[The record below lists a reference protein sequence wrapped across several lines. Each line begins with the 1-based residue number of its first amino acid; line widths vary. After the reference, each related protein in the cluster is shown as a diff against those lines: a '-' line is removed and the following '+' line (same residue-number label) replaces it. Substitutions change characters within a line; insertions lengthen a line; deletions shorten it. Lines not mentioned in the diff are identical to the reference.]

1 MGARTHFVGQVIDD
15 GGPTTVRDAFA
26 EGDAAAITIDEWVP
40 PGTWVEIWYDA
51 DSGASPRAEILA
63 AHGSARAALLELVRE
78 QGLDP
83 AHPDDVERET
93 RALIDAPGLD
103 DPELVD
109 RTVWPF
115 VTVDGPGTR
124 DLDQALFVEQD
135 GDDFVVHYAIA
146 DAAWYVRP
154 GTALFD
160 EALRRGASFYLPGLS
175 VPMLPRTLSEG
186 VISLNP
192 RVDRRALLFS
202 MRVDRS
208 GECTGTRFE
217 RVRMRSRAQL
227 TFGQVQALV
236 DGRDGHG
243 IADPAVVRS
252 LHALRAV
259 GEVRIRADAER
270 DLVRHHHEEVRVTLD
285 GGEGLDFV
293 VISELRDEVERYGE
307 QLSLMCNIEGAK
319 LLREGARDRDLV
331 QPVYRVHAS
340 PQPERIGDL
349 VATIDAVVRH
359 HGTPQLRW
367 DPDRESL
374 AEYLARLPRH
384 GEHGGIG
391 RALSR
396 QAMMINV
403 RSTFSA
409 EPGVH
414 FGIGADV
421 YARFSAPMREIVGVY
436 VHKEAWEALRRATAA
451 PGDDALRERVIEAAN
466 RAKERQR
473 SLTHGANLLVLDRMF
488 ARDAAQPRADR
499 PVRRGTVM
507 GVADRRLYVRL
518 DEPAVDVKVY
528 GDAFRSGSPIASVT
542 AGGRTIGCA
551 LGDTVGVRLAQH
563 DEARRRWLLELVPP
577 AAAPPKSS
585 PRGPD

>member
-1 MGARTHFVGQVIDD
+1 MGARTHFVGEVQGGD
-15 GGPTTVRDAFA
+15 GGRPGVLRDAFA
-26 EGDAAAITIDEWVP
+26 EGDATVVPLVAPLAA
-40 PGTWVEIWYDA
+40 GTWVECWCDPDGAAPPRLEVI
-51 DSGASPRAEILA
+51 ASP
-63 AHGSARAALLELVRE
+63 GSARAALLALVRE

-93 RALIDAPGLD
+93 RAILDDPGLD

-109 RTVWPF
+109 RTAWPF

-124 DLDQALFVEQD
+124 DLDQALYVAAD
-135 GDDFVVHYAIA
+135 GDDFIVHYAIA

-186 VISLNP
+186 VVSLNP

-202 MRVDRS
+202 MRVNPA
-208 GECTGTRFE
+208 GECTHTDFE
-217 RVRMRSRAQL
+217 RVKIRSRAQL
-227 TFGQVQALV
+227 TFAQVQALL

-243 IADPAVVRS
+243 IDDDHVAASLRR
-252 LHALRAV
+252 LHAV
-259 GEVRIRADAER
+259 GDARIRADAER
-270 DLVRHHHEEVRVTLD
+270 DLVRHHHEEIRVTLD
-285 GGEGLDFV
+285 GGEGMDFIV
-293 VISELRDEVERYGE
+293 FSELRDEVERYGE
-307 QLSLMCNIEGAK
+307 QLSLMCNIEGAR
-319 LLREGARDRDLV
+319 LLREGSRDRDLV

-340 PQPERIGDL
+340 PQPERIAEL
-349 VATIDAVVRH
+349 VAIIDAVVAH
-359 HGTPQLRW
+359 HGVPALRW

-374 AEYLARLPRH
+374 ADYLARLPRQ
-384 GEHGGIG
+384 GDQGAVG

-396 QAMMINV
+396 QAMLVNV

-409 EPGVH
+409 EPGPH

-436 VHKEAWEALRRATAA
+436 VHKEAWEALRRAPAGA
-451 PGDDALRERVIEAAN
+451 DDDHLRAQVIEAAN

-488 ARDAAQPRADR
+488 ARDAALPRDAR

-518 DEPAVDVKVY
+518 DQPAVDVKVY
-528 GDAFRSGSPIASVT
+528 DDAFSGGSPIARVRV
-542 AGGRTIGCA
+542 GDRTIDCS
-551 LGDTVGVRLAQH
+551 LGDVVGVRLAQH
-563 DEARRRWLLELVPP
+563 DPKRRRWLLELV
-577 AAAPPKSS
+577 
-585 PRGPD
+585 